1 MTVYES
7 LSLMI
12 AFASLIVFIIS
23 YDFKSGRR
31 ADGTTR
37 QTISFIIITFKFCIV
52 KNIKNREL
60 QLPVFSFDVSE

>member
-12 AFASLIVFIIS
+12 AFASH
-23 YDFKSGRR
+23 
-31 ADGTTR
+31 GTTR

-60 QLPVFSFDVSE
+60 QLPVFLLMCINV